1 LNTEDTEVHTVSSI
15 ATVRAVGLNTE
26 DTEDRRGPPRILGGE
41 LPGAVEHFL
50 TGFLCVPL

>member
-1 LNTEDTEVHTVSSI
+1 VSSVLNDTVSSI